1 MYAMTIET
9 ATRILGRT
17 SALGAAEAIMCDVA
31 INDGPIRF
39 GIIKDTIWDLLTPVN
54 DLLYSPLHSD
64 CQVAGASVNVR
75 GLNGKQRMIKDG
87 YSGLMS
93 LDEVNEVFNNRR
105 NFGAITIDELL
116 LAISVATAH
125 KQRPDAVDE
134 IIAISTEEHPDETE
148 PVIYEEIH
156 SEEGVLLADVAT
168 KEVDDIKTE
177 LMRLAHE
184 VDEQM
189 KQISKVLDQPLPSQI
204 NNIDRLVRNRQVCG
218 LK

>member
-1 MYAMTIET
+1 MYQMTIET

-64 CQVAGASVNVR
+64 CQLAGASVNVR
-75 GLNGKQRMIKDG
+75 GLNGRQRMIKDG

-105 NFGAITIDELL
+105 NFGAVTIDELL

-125 KQRPDAVDE
+125 KRKPDAVDE
-134 IIAISTEEHPDETE
+134 IIAISTEEDPDETE

-168 KEVDDIKTE
+168 DQKDDLKGQ
-177 LMRLAHE
+177 L
-184 VDEQM
+184 
-189 KQISKVLDQPLPSQI
+189 LDQLRQVDVILKQMTDAFDKPLPSQV

-218 LK
+218 LN

>member
-1 MYAMTIET
+1 MYQMTNDT
-9 ATRILGRT
+9 ATGILGRT
-17 SALGAAEAIMCDVA
+17 SALGASEAIMCDVA
-31 INDGPIRF
+31 INDGPIGY

-54 DLLYSPLHSD
+54 DLLLSPLHSD
-64 CQVAGASVNVR
+64 GQVAGASKNIR
-75 GLNGKQRMIKDG
+75 GQSGKPRMINDN

-125 KQRPDAVDE
+125 KQREDTVSIDK
-134 IIAISTEEHPDETE
+134 EEDPYETD

-168 KEVDDIKTE
+168 DQKDDLKGQLFDQLRQIDVT
-177 LMRLAHE
+177 L
-184 VDEQM
+184 
-189 KQISKVLDQPLPSQI
+189 KQITDAFDKLPSQI
-204 NNIDRLVRNRQVCG
+204 SNIDRLVRNRQVCG